1 MDLQSPNNGAAART
15 TFGQRHLRPRA
26 CVIDV
31 KEHIRTVLED
41 ALENLGFVTCECARV
56 GELALVLDVH
66 HPNLVVI
73 GLSIEEA
80 EADEILRLLAGR
92 KYGGN
97 ILLLGPADS
106 RVTASVRSLAEEH
119 GLAVL
124 PTLHTPFN
132 DAELVNSVASLLPA
146 TEPPSPPVKVAE
158 AVDSGW
164 LELWYQP
171 EIDTRTLALHSAEAL
186 ARIRHPAWG
195 VVPPAYFIPEDGDP
209 HFRALSEYVIGTAIN
224 DWGGFAARQG
234 PMGIAI
240 NLPVAYLE
248 DPAAITSLC
257 ERIPHDPAFE
267 GLIVEINGTE
277 VVRHLGLLK
286 TIARRLRFHNI
297 AISVDDVG
305 AEWPQLAGQHDFPFV
320 ELKVDR
326 KFVAGCANDML
337 KRSVCRAILDLAA
350 GYGAR
355 TVAEGVETRADFLCV
370 REMGFD
376 KAQGFLF
383 ARPSTA
389 KKFARTMLGRPITLP
404 H

>member
-1 MDLQSPNNGAAART
+1 MLEPPHATTAPP
-15 TFGQRHLRPRA
+15 TFGQRKLRPRA

-31 KEHIRTVLED
+31 KEHMRTVIED
-41 ALENLGFVTCECARV
+41 ALENLGFITCECARA
-56 GELALVLDVH
+56 GELALVLEVH
-66 HPNLVVI
+66 HPDLAVI
-73 GLSIEEA
+73 GLSIEEP
-80 EADEILRLLAGR
+80 EAGEILRLLAAR
-92 KYGGN
+92 NYGGKV
-97 ILLLGPADS
+97 LLLGPPEA
-106 RVTASVRSLAEEH
+106 RITASVRSLAEQL
-119 GLAVL
+119 GLALL

-132 DAELVNSVASLLPA
+132 DAELINCVASLLPYG
-146 TEPPSPPVKVAE
+146 EPPSPPVKVGE

-195 VVPPAYFIPEDGDP
+195 VVPPAYFIPDDGDP

-234 PMGIAI
+234 PMEIAI
-240 NLPVAYLE
+240 NLPVAYLT
-248 DPAAITSLC
+248 DPAALTSLC

-277 VVRHLGLLK
+277 VVRHLDQLK
-286 TIARRLRFHNI
+286 TIARRLRFHNV
-297 AISVDDVG
+297 AISIDDVG
-305 AEWPQLAGQHDFPFV
+305 AEWPQLAGLHDFPFV

-350 GYGAR
+350 SYGAR
-355 TVAEGVETRADFLCV
+355 TVAEGVETRADFLTV

>member
-1 MDLQSPNNGAAART
+1 MDVQPPNHGAPART

-234 PMGIAI
+234 SMGIAI

>member
-1 MDLQSPNNGAAART
+1 MDIQPSDSATART
-15 TFGQRHLRPRA
+15 TFGQRKLRPRA

-31 KEHIRTVLED
+31 KEHTRTALED
-41 ALENLGFVTCECARV
+41 ALENLGFVTCECARA

-66 HPNLVVI
+66 HPDVVVI
-73 GLSIEEA
+73 GLSIEAAEA
-80 EADEILRLLAGR
+80 EEILCTLTGR
-92 KYGGN
+92 SYGGS
-97 ILLLGPADS
+97 ILLLGPKDS
-106 RVTASVRSLAEEH
+106 RVTASVRDLAEQL

-124 PTLHTPFN
+124 PALHTPFN
-132 DAELVNSVASLLPA
+132 DADLVKCVASLLPA
-146 TEPPSPPVKVAE
+146 AEPPSPPVKVGE
-158 AVDSGW
+158 AVEFGW

-171 EIDTRTLALHSAEAL
+171 QIDTRTLALHSVEAL

-195 VVPPAYFIPEDGDP
+195 VVPPAYFIPDDGDP
-209 HFRALSEYVIGTAIN
+209 HFHALSEYVIGTAIN

-234 PMGIAI
+234 PMEIAI

-248 DPAAITSLC
+248 DPASVIGLC
-257 ERIPHDPAFE
+257 ERIPQDPAFE

-277 VVRHLGLLK
+277 VVRHLALLK
-286 TIARRLRFHNI
+286 AIARRMRFHNI

-305 AEWPQLAGQHDFPFV
+305 AEWPQLAGLDDVPFV

-326 KFVAGCANDML
+326 KFVAGCSNDML
-337 KRSVCRAILDLAA
+337 KRSVCRSILDLAA
-350 GYGAR
+350 SYGAR
-355 TVAEGVETRADFLCV
+355 TVAEGVETRADFLTV

-376 KAQGFLF
+376 KVQGFLF

>member
-1 MDLQSPNNGAAART
+1 MQTRPSNVT
-15 TFGQRHLRPRA
+15 TATPAFGHRKLRPHA

-31 KEHIRTVLED
+31 KEHMRTVIED
-41 ALENLGFVTCECARV
+41 ALENLGFITCECARA
-56 GELALVLDVH
+56 GELALVLEVH
-66 HPNLVVI
+66 HPDLVVI
-73 GLSIEEA
+73 GLSIEQAEA
-80 EADEILRLLAGR
+80 EEVVRLLAGR
-92 KYGGN
+92 SFDRN
-97 ILLLGPADS
+97 VLLLGPPGS
-106 RVTASVRSLAEEH
+106 RVTASVRGLAEQS

-132 DAELVNSVASLLPA
+132 DAELIKSVASLLPA
-146 TEPPSPPVKVAE
+146 SEPPSPPVNVGE

-195 VVPPAYFIPEDGDP
+195 VVPPAYFIPDDGDP

-234 PMGIAI
+234 PMEIAI

-248 DPAAITSLC
+248 DPAAVTSLC
-257 ERIPHDPAFE
+257 ERIPRDPAFE
-267 GLIVEINGTE
+267 GLIVEVNGTE
-277 VVRHLGLLK
+277 VLRHFDQLK
-286 TIARRLRFHNI
+286 VIARRLRFHNV

-305 AEWPQLAGQHDFPFV
+305 AEWPQLAGLDDFPFV
-320 ELKVDR
+320 EFKVDR
-326 KFVAGCANDML
+326 KFVAGCANDTL

-350 GYGAR
+350 SYGAR
-355 TVAEGVETRADFLCV
+355 TVAEGVETRADFLTV

>member
-1 MDLQSPNNGAAART
+1 MEPQIPNVATAPPA
-15 TFGQRHLRPRA
+15 FGKRRLRPRA

-31 KEHIRTVLED
+31 KEHIRSVLED
-41 ALENLGFVTCECARV
+41 ALENLGFVTCECARA
-56 GELALVLDVH
+56 GELALVFEVH
-66 HPNLVVI
+66 HPDLMVI
-73 GLSIEEA
+73 GLSIEEP
-80 EADEILRLLAGR
+80 EADEILHLLAGR
-92 KYGGN
+92 HYGGSV
-97 ILLLGPADS
+97 LLLGPADS
-106 RVTASVRSLAEEH
+106 RVTTNVRGLAEQL

-132 DAELVNSVASLLPA
+132 DAELVNRVAALLPSG
-146 TEPPSPPVKVAE
+146 EPPSPPVRVAE

-195 VVPPAYFIPEDGDP
+195 VVPPAYFIPDDGDP

-234 PMGIAI
+234 PMEIAI
-240 NLPVAYLE
+240 NLPVAFLD
-248 DPAAITSLC
+248 DPASLTSLC
-257 ERIPHDPAFE
+257 ERMPHDPAFE

-277 VVRHLGLLK
+277 VVRNFDRLK
-286 TIARRLRFHNI
+286 EIARRLRFHNI

-305 AEWPQLAGQHDFPFV
+305 AEWPQLSGLGDFPFV

-326 KFVAGCANDML
+326 KFVAGCANDVL

-350 GYGAR
+350 SYGAR
-355 TVAEGVETRADFLCV
+355 TVAEGVETRADFLTV

>member
-1 MDLQSPNNGAAART
+1 MDLQTPNVATARPAS
-15 TFGQRHLRPRA
+15 GQRKLRPRA

-41 ALENLGFVTCECARV
+41 ALENLGFITCECGRA
-56 GELALVLDVH
+56 GELALVLEVH
-66 HPNLVVI
+66 HPDLVVI
-73 GLSIEEA
+73 GLSIEEP
-80 EADEILRLLAGR
+80 EADEILRLLTGR
-92 KYGGN
+92 TFGGN
-97 ILLLGPADS
+97 VLLLGPPES
-106 RVTASVRSLAEEH
+106 RVTAGVRSLAEKL

-124 PTLHTPFN
+124 PTLHTPFS
-132 DAELVNSVASLLPA
+132 DAELVKSVASLLPA
-146 TEPPSPPVKVAE
+146 AEPPSPPVRVAE

-195 VVPPAYFIPEDGDP
+195 VVPPAYFIPDDGDP

-234 PMGIAI
+234 PMEIAI
-240 NLPVAYLE
+240 NLPVAYLQ
-248 DPAAITSLC
+248 DPAALTSLC

-277 VVRHLGLLK
+277 VVRNFDRLK
-286 TIARRLRFHNI
+286 AIARRLRFHNI

-305 AEWPQLAGQHDFPFV
+305 AEWPQLSGLDDFPFV

-350 GYGAR
+350 SYGAR
-355 TVAEGVETRADFLCV
+355 TVAEGVETRADFLTV

>member
-1 MDLQSPNNGAAART
+1 MDLQTHDAAPART
-15 TFGQRHLRPRA
+15 VFGQRKLRPRA

-31 KEHIRTVLED
+31 KEHLRTVLED
-41 ALENLGFVTCECARV
+41 ALENLGFITCECARA
-56 GELALVLDVH
+56 GELALVLEVH
-66 HPNLVVI
+66 HPDLVVI
-73 GLSIEEA
+73 GLSIEQA
-80 EADEILRLLAGR
+80 EADEILNMLAGR
-92 KYGGN
+92 HYGGHV
-97 ILLLGPADS
+97 LLLGPPDS
-106 RVTASVRSLAEEH
+106 PVTAAVRDLAEQR
-119 GLAVL
+119 GLAML

-132 DAELVNSVASLLPA
+132 DAELVRCVASLLPIA
-146 TEPPSPPVKVAE
+146 EPPSPPVKVGE
-158 AVDSGW
+158 AVESGW

-195 VVPPAYFIPEDGDP
+195 VVPPAFFIPDDGDP

-234 PMGIAI
+234 PMEIAI

-248 DPAAITSLC
+248 DADALTSLC

-267 GLIVEINGTE
+267 GLIVEVNGTE
-277 VVRHLGLLK
+277 VVRHLDRLK
-286 TIARRLRFHNI
+286 AIARRLRFHNI

-305 AEWPQLAGQHDFPFV
+305 AEWPQLAGLDDFPFV

-326 KFVAGCANDML
+326 KFVAGCSNDVL

-355 TVAEGVETRADFLCV
+355 TVAEGVETRADFLTV

-376 KAQGFLF
+376 KVQGFLF

>member
-1 MDLQSPNNGAAART
+1 MQIQSHDDAAARAM
-15 TFGQRHLRPRA
+15 FGQRKLRPHA
-26 CVIDV
+26 CVFDV

-56 GELALVLDVH
+56 GELVLVLEVH
-66 HPNLVVI
+66 HPDLILI
-73 GLSIEEA
+73 GLSIEETEA
-80 EADEILRLLAGR
+80 EEILRLLAAHSFDGHV
-92 KYGGN
+92 
-97 ILLLGPADS
+97 LLLGPVDS
-106 RVTASVRSLAEEH
+106 GVTARVARRAEEL
-119 GLAVL
+119 GIALL

-132 DAELVNSVASLLPA
+132 DAELIKSVASLLPV
-146 TEPPSPPVKVAE
+146 TEPPSPPVKVGE
-158 AVDSGW
+158 AVDCGW

-195 VVPPAYFIPEDGDP
+195 VVPPAYFIPDDGDP
-209 HFRALSEYVIGTAIN
+209 HFRALSEYVIATAIN

-234 PMGIAI
+234 PMEIAI

-248 DPAAITSLC
+248 DPQAVASLC

-286 TIARRLRFHNI
+286 TIAQRLRFHNI

-305 AEWPQLAGQHDFPFV
+305 AEWPQLAGLHDFPFV

-326 KFVAGCANDML
+326 KFVAGCANDLL

-350 GYGAR
+350 SYGAR
-355 TVAEGVETRADFLCV
+355 TVAEGVETRADFLTV

-376 KAQGFLF
+376 KVQGFLF
-383 ARPSTA
+383 ARPATA

-404 H
+404 Y

>member
-1 MDLQSPNNGAAART
+1 MDLHAPDAATPRRA
-15 TFGQRHLRPRA
+15 FGQRKLRPRA

-31 KEHIRTVLED
+31 KEHMRSVLED
-41 ALENLGFVTCECARV
+41 ALENLGFITCECARA
-56 GELALVLDVH
+56 GELALMLEVH
-66 HPNLVVI
+66 HPDLVVI
-73 GLSIEEA
+73 GLSIERA

-92 KYGGN
+92 SFAGAV
-97 ILLLGPADS
+97 LLLGPPES
-106 RVTASVRSLAEEH
+106 LVTAGVRSLAEEL

-132 DAELVNSVASLLPA
+132 DAELVKRVASLLPA
-146 TEPPSPPVKVAE
+146 SEPPSPPVRVAE
-158 AVDSGW
+158 AMESGW
-164 LELWYQP
+164 LELWYQAK
-171 EIDTRTLALHSAEAL
+171 IDTRTLALHSAEAL

-195 VVPPAYFIPEDGDP
+195 VVPPAYFIPDDGDP

-234 PMGIAI
+234 PMEIAI

-248 DPAAITSLC
+248 DPAALTSLC
-257 ERIPHDPAFE
+257 ERMPHDPAFE

-277 VVRHLGLLK
+277 VVRNFDRLK
-286 TIARRLRFHNI
+286 AIARRLRFHNI

-305 AEWPQLAGQHDFPFV
+305 AEWPQLVGFDDFPFV

-326 KFVAGCANDML
+326 KFVAGCANDAL
-337 KRSVCRAILDLAA
+337 KRTVCRAILDLAA
-350 GYGAR
+350 SYGAR
-355 TVAEGVETRADFLCV
+355 TVAEGVETRADFLTV

-376 KAQGFLF
+376 KVQGFLF

>member
-1 MDLQSPNNGAAART
+1 MDIQPPDSVPARA
-15 TFGQRHLRPRA
+15 TFGQRRLRPRA

-31 KEHIRTVLED
+31 KEHTRMALED
-41 ALENLGFVTCECARV
+41 ALENLGFVTCECART
-56 GELALVLDVH
+56 GELALVLEVH
-66 HPNLVVI
+66 HPNLVLI
-73 GLSIEEA
+73 GLSVEEK
-80 EADEILRLLAGR
+80 EAGEILQLLTTR
-92 KYGGN
+92 NYGGN
-97 ILLLGPADS
+97 VLLLGPADS
-106 RVTASVRSLAEEH
+106 RVTASVRQRAEQL
-119 GLAVL
+119 GLALL
-124 PTLHTPFN
+124 PTVHTPFS
-132 DAELVNSVASLLPA
+132 DAELINSVASLLPA
-146 TEPPSPPVKVAE
+146 AEHPSPPVRVGE
-158 AVDSGW
+158 AVTAGW

-171 EIDTRTLALHSAEAL
+171 EIDTRTLALHSVEAL

-195 VVPPAYFIPEDGDP
+195 VVPPAYFIPDDGDP
-209 HFRALSEYVIGTAIN
+209 HFRALSDYVIGTALK

-234 PMGIAI
+234 PMTISV

-248 DPAAITSLC
+248 DPGSVASLC

-277 VVRHLGLLK
+277 VIRHLETLK
-286 TIARRLRFHNI
+286 AIARRLRFHNI
-297 AISVDDVG
+297 AISIDDVG
-305 AEWPQLAGQHDFPFV
+305 AEWPQLAGVPDFPFV

-350 GYGAR
+350 SYGAR
-355 TVAEGVETRADFLCV
+355 TVAEGVETRADFLTA

-376 KAQGFLF
+376 KVQGFLF

-389 KKFARTMLGRPITLP
+389 KKFARTMLGRPVTLP